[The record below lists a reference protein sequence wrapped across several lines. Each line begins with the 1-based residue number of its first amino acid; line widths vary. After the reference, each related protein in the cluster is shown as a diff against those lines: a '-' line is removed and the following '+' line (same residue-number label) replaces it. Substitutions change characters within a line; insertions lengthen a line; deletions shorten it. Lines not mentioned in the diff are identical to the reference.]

1 MRWSSWLGACAISAC
16 ALQAPRDGG
25 DCRTASGC
33 AVPRVVRDC
42 LDAERRN
49 SPTTPELCE
58 RAWNETGHEE
68 AAAPGAFYAR
78 RTGDDATLKRWVERA
93 PRTLQGARILHY
105 WGEVLVK
112 RGDLEAAED
121 TLQQAL
127 DLQVDRDPNRATNT
141 ALMLLELARTRRPAD
156 RNIWLARTVWEQAEL
171 GHDDA
176 MRTCAAISLIE
187 LVLDLGEFS
196 TASAVIERMDA
207 DGSAVWRA
215 TRDSAMARL
224 EAARG
229 RSATAIALFRRA
241 SGFGPGKPPDGVP
254 MLPEDAVELV
264 QALLDAGRLAEAR
277 SALDRAAELVEH
289 ASLPSATLTC
299 RLAVVRSSSELA
311 EGRIDVALATVERGL
326 ASRCGHVGRVQ
337 LLNVQGEVL
346 QRRAEAHGSSD
357 ALAAEHAWR
366 EAADAVETWRASI
379 PTTQLRSGLV
389 ARHRRALELWLD
401 STGQRGDAVEALD
414 VTQRI
419 IGRQLL
425 DRIYQREAHAP
436 ATVDSSIDRI
446 LNRLGS
452 RRELG
457 LTMEAVRGRADLRD
471 VPGDMV
477 AFMSGGRSVW
487 AIRHAHGQW
496 SITRV
501 GDRETVRGWI
511 DALRGAID
519 DRATAGRLGD
529 ALFPAGT
536 IPAGPAG
543 EAPIVV
549 MLDRELSDV
558 ALAGLRVDG
567 KYLVER
573 APIVE
578 VLAPDLLFAPVPG
591 RHWRPAIAVGDPLGD
606 LAAAAREVRAAA
618 GMTGGRAYV
627 GAEATRAA
635 VMAGSDAFLLHVA
648 THASQASGE
657 AAFLLHDGALPT
669 NEIVAQRI
677 APRLAVI
684 ATCRSQV
691 DDDPAGSL
699 VAAFLAAGAPGIIGV
714 KRSLD
719 DSDGA
724 ALMTDL
730 YRLHGAEDP
739 VRALALA
746 QRAAIA
752 ANRPPGAWAT
762 VSFFGVGGWVWH

>member
-1 MRWSSWLGACAISAC
+1 VISAC
-16 ALQAPRDGG
+16 ASQAPRDGG
-25 DCRTASGC
+25 ECRTASNC
-33 AVPRVVRDC
+33 LAPRVVQDC
-42 LDAERRN
+42 LDADRRDLP
-49 SPTTPELCE
+49 STPELCE
-58 RAWNETGHEE
+58 RAWNETRNDEV
-68 AAAPGAFYAR
+68 AAAGAFYAR

-105 WGEVLVK
+105 WGEMLVK
-112 RGDLEAAED
+112 RGDLEVAEA

-127 DLQVDRDPNRATNT
+127 DLRVNRDPIRATNT
-141 ALMLLELARTRRPAD
+141 ALLLLELARSRRPAD
-156 RNIWLARTVWEQAEL
+156 QSIWLARIAWEQAEL
-171 GHDDA
+171 AHSDL
-176 MRTCAAISLIE
+176 MRACTAISLIE
-187 LVLDLGEFS
+187 LLLDLGEFA

-207 DGSAVWRA
+207 SNSAAWQVSRDG
-215 TRDSAMARL
+215 AMARL

-229 RSATAIALFRRA
+229 RIATAIALFQRGIRLNRGDQA
-241 SGFGPGKPPDGVP
+241 VRSP
-254 MLPEDAVELV
+254 MLAYDAIERV
-264 QALLDAGRLAEAR
+264 QVLLDAGRLTEAR
-277 SALDRAAELVEH
+277 RDLDDAAEIVSHPSVVSALV
-289 ASLPSATLTC
+289 TC
-299 RLAVVRSSSELA
+299 RLAAVRASVEIA
-311 EGRIDVALATVERGL
+311 EDRLDTALATVERGL
-326 ASRCGHVGRVQ
+326 ADRCGHAARVQ
-337 LLNVQGEVL
+337 LLNLQGEAL
-346 QRRAEAHGSSD
+346 QRRAELRGRADD
-357 ALAAEHAWR
+357 ALAAERAWR
-366 EAADAVETWRASI
+366 EAADAVERWRASI

-401 STGQRGDAVEALD
+401 STGQRGDALGALE

-425 DRIYQREAHAP
+425 DRIYQREARAP

-457 LTMEAVRGRADLRD
+457 VTMDAARGRADLRD
-471 VPGDMV
+471 VHHDMV
-477 AFMSGGRSVW
+477 AFMSGSRSVW
-487 AIRHAHGQW
+487 AIRHLHGRW
-496 SITRV
+496 SIMRV
-501 GDRETVRGWI
+501 GDRETICGWI
-511 DALRGAID
+511 DRLRGTLD
-519 DRATAGRLGD
+519 NATTASQLGD

-536 IPAGPAG
+536 VPEAG
-543 EAPIVV
+543 APIVV

-558 ALAGLRVDG
+558 ALAGLRVAG
-567 KYLVER
+567 KYLVEH

-578 VLAPDLLFAPVPG
+578 VLAPDLLFAPVPS
-591 RHWRPAIAVGDPLGD
+591 RPWRPVVAVGDPRGD

-618 GMTGGRAYV
+618 GSTGGRAYV

-635 VMAGSDAFLLHVA
+635 VAAGSDAFTLHVA
-648 THASQASGE
+648 THARQDDGE
-657 AAFLLHDGALPT
+657 AAFVLHDGALPA
-669 NEIVAQRI
+669 NEIVVQRI

-699 VAAFLAAGAPGIIGV
+699 VAAFLAAGASGVIGV

-724 ALMTDL
+724 ALMANL

>member
-1 MRWSSWLGACAISAC
+1 MRWSSWLGVCVLWACAP
-16 ALQAPRDGG
+16 QAPRDGG
-25 DCRTASGC
+25 ECRAAGDCAAR
-33 AVPRVVRDC
+33 RVVQACLEADRRD
-42 LDAERRN
+42 LRE
-49 SPTTPELCE
+49 TPELCE
-58 RAWNETGHEE
+58 RAWNETGNDE
-68 AAAPGAFYAR
+68 AAAAGAFYAH
-78 RTGDDATLKRWVERA
+78 RTGDEATLKRWVERA

-105 WGEVLVK
+105 WGEILVK

-127 DLQVDRDPNRATNT
+127 DLRVDRDPNRATNT
-141 ALMLLELARTRRPAD
+141 ALLLLELARSRRPAD
-156 RNIWLARTVWEQAEL
+156 HSIWLARIAWEQAER
-171 GHDDA
+171 GQNDKA
-176 MRTCAAISLIE
+176 RTYAAVSLIE
-187 LVLDLGEFS
+187 LLLDLGEFA

-207 DGSAVWRA
+207 SNSAAWQASRDG
-215 TRDSAMARL
+215 AMARL

-229 RSATAIALFRRA
+229 RIATAIALFRRA
-241 SGFGPGKPPDGVP
+241 IRLNPGQQAVRSP
-254 MLPEDAVELV
+254 MLAYDAIELV
-264 QALLDAGRLAEAR
+264 QALLDAGRLTEAR
-277 SALDRAAELVEH
+277 RDLDHAAEIIAQPSILSAL
-289 ASLPSATLTC
+289 LTC
-299 RLAVVRSSSELA
+299 RLAAVRASVELA
-311 EGRIDVALATVERGL
+311 EDHVETALATVERGL
-326 ASRCGHVGRVQ
+326 AISCGHAARVQ
-337 LLNVQGEVL
+337 LLNVQGEAL
-346 QRRAEAHGSSD
+346 QRRAEARGRSED
-357 ALAAEHAWR
+357 AVAAEHAWR
-366 EAADAVETWRASI
+366 EAADAVESWRASI

-401 STGQRGDAVEALD
+401 STGQRGDALGALD

-425 DRIYQREAHAP
+425 DRIYQREANAP

-457 LTMEAVRGRADLRD
+457 VTMDAARGRADLRD
-471 VPGDMV
+471 VRHDMV
-477 AFMSGGRSVW
+477 AFMSGARSVW
-487 AIRHAHGQW
+487 AIRFARGRW

-501 GDRETVRGWI
+501 GDREVVRGWI
-511 DALRGAID
+511 DRLRGALD
-519 DRATAGRLGD
+519 DATTAGQLGD
-529 ALFPAGT
+529 ALFPPGT
-536 IPAGPAG
+536 LPEAD
-543 EAPIVV
+543 APIVV
-549 MLDRELSDV
+549 MLDHELSDV
-558 ALAGLRVDG
+558 ALAGLRVAG
-567 KYLVER
+567 KYLIQH

-591 RHWRPAIAVGDPLGD
+591 RPWHPAIAVGDPLGD
-606 LAAAAREVRAAA
+606 LAAASREVRAAA

-635 VMAGSDAFLLHVA
+635 VAAGSDAFLLHVA
-648 THASQASGE
+648 THALQANGE
-657 AAFLLHDGALPT
+657 AAFVLHDGALPA

-724 ALMTDL
+724 ALMADL

>member
-1 MRWSSWLGACAISAC
+1 
-16 ALQAPRDGG
+16 
-25 DCRTASGC
+25 
-33 AVPRVVRDC
+33 
-42 LDAERRN
+42 
-49 SPTTPELCE
+49 
-58 RAWNETGHEE
+58 
-68 AAAPGAFYAR
+68 
-78 RTGDDATLKRWVERA
+78 
-93 PRTLQGARILHY
+93 
-105 WGEVLVK
+105 
-112 RGDLEAAED
+112 
-121 TLQQAL
+121 
-127 DLQVDRDPNRATNT
+127 
-141 ALMLLELARTRRPAD
+141 
-156 RNIWLARTVWEQAEL
+156 
-171 GHDDA
+171 
-176 MRTCAAISLIE
+176 LIE
-187 LVLDLGEFS
+187 LVLALGEFS

-207 DGSAVWRA
+207 DGSAVWRD

-241 SGFGPGKPPDGVP
+241 SGLSPGRPPSAVP
-254 MLPEDAVELV
+254 MLPNDAVELV
-264 QALLDAGRLAEAR
+264 QALLDAGRLTEAR
-277 SALDRAAELVEH
+277 SALDRAAELVEQ
-289 ASLPSATLTC
+289 AFPPSATLTC
-299 RLAVVRSSSELA
+299 RLAVVRGAVELA
-311 EGRIDVALATVERGL
+311 EGRIDAALAIVERGL
-326 ASRCGHVGRVQ
+326 ASRCGHEGRVQ

-346 QRRAEAHGSSD
+346 QRRAEARGSSED

-366 EAADAVETWRASI
+366 EAADAVESWRASI

-401 STGQRGDAVEALD
+401 STGQRGDAPGALD

-425 DRIYQREAHAP
+425 DRIYQREARAL

-457 LTMEAVRGRADLRD
+457 VTMDAARGRADLRD
-471 VPGDMV
+471 VRHDMV
-477 AFMSGGRSVW
+477 AFMCGARSVW
-487 AIRHAHGQW
+487 AIRHARGAW

-501 GDRETVRGWI
+501 GDRALIRGWI
-511 DALRGAID
+511 DDLRGALD
-519 DRATAGRLGD
+519 DATTAGLLGD
-529 ALFPAGT
+529 ALFPAGA
-536 IPAGPAG
+536 IPEAG
-543 EAPIVV
+543 APLVV
-549 MLDRELSDV
+549 MLDHELSDV
-558 ALAGLRVDG
+558 ALAGLRVGG
-567 KYLVER
+567 KYLIER

-591 RHWRPAIAVGDPLGD
+591 RPWRPAIAVGDPRGD
-606 LAAAAREVRAAA
+606 LAAASREVRAAA
-618 GMTGGRAYV
+618 ETTGGRAYV

-635 VMAGSDAFLLHVA
+635 VAAGGDAFMLHIA
-648 THASQASGE
+648 THASQADGE
-657 AAFLLHDGALPT
+657 AAFVLADGALPA

-699 VAAFLAAGAPGIIGV
+699 VAAFLAAGAPGIVGV

-724 ALMTDL
+724 ALMADL

-739 VRALALA
+739 VWGLALA

>member
-1 MRWSSWLGACAISAC
+1 M
-16 ALQAPRDGG
+16 
-25 DCRTASGC
+25 
-33 AVPRVVRDC
+33 
-42 LDAERRN
+42 
-49 SPTTPELCE
+49 
-58 RAWNETGHEE
+58 H
-68 AAAPGAFYAR
+68 F
-78 RTGDDATLKRWVERA
+78 
-93 PRTLQGARILHY
+93 
-105 WGEVLVK
+105 WGEVLMGH
-112 RGDLEAAED
+112 GDLEAAED
-121 TLQQAL
+121 TLHQAL
-127 DLQVDRDPNRATNT
+127 DLQVDRDPSRATNT
-141 ALMLLELARTRRPAD
+141 ALLLLELGRTRRPAD
-156 RNIWLARTVWEQAEL
+156 WNIWLTRTVWEQAERS
-171 GHDDA
+171 HDDV

-187 LVLDLGEFS
+187 LVVALGEFS
-196 TASAVIERMDA
+196 TANAVIERMDA
-207 DGSAVWRA
+207 DGSAVWRG

-241 SGFGPGKPPDGVP
+241 SGLSPGKPPSAVP
-254 MLPEDAVELV
+254 MLREDAVELV
-264 QALLDAGRLAEAR
+264 QALVDAGRLVEAR
-277 SALDRAAELVEH
+277 SALDRAAELVEQ
-289 ASLPSATLTC
+289 AFPTSANLTC
-299 RLAVVRSSSELA
+299 RLAVVRGSVELA
-311 EGRIDVALATVERGL
+311 EGRVDAALAIVARSL
-326 ASRCGHVGRVQ
+326 ASHCGHEGRVQ

-346 QRRAEAHGSSD
+346 QRRAEARGSSED

-366 EAADAVETWRASI
+366 EAADAVESWRASI

-389 ARHRRALELWLD
+389 ARQRRALELWLD
-401 STGQRGDAVEALD
+401 STGQRGDALDALD

-419 IGRQLL
+419 IGRELL

-436 ATVDSSIDRI
+436 VTVDSSIDRI

-452 RRELG
+452 RRELAV
-457 LTMEAVRGRADLRD
+457 TMGAARGRVSLRD
-471 VPGDMV
+471 LHHDMV
-477 AFMSGGRSVW
+477 AFMSGARSVW
-487 AIRHAHGQW
+487 AIRHAHGRW

-501 GDRETVRGWI
+501 GDREAIRGWI
-511 DALRGAID
+511 DALRGAIG
-519 DRATAGRLGD
+519 DRATAERLGD
-529 ALFPAGT
+529 ALFPTGT
-536 IPAGPAG
+536 VPEGDV
-543 EAPIVV
+543 PIVV

-558 ALAGLRVDG
+558 ALAGLRVHG

-578 VLAPDLLFAPVPG
+578 VLAPDLLFAPVPD

-606 LAAAAREVRAAA
+606 LPAAAREVRAAA
-618 GMTGGRAYV
+618 GVTGGRAYV

-635 VMAGSDAFLLHVA
+635 VVAGSDAFVLHIA
-648 THASQASGE
+648 THARQASGE
-657 AAFLLHDGALPT
+657 AAFVLRDGTLPA

-724 ALMTDL
+724 ALMADL

-739 VRALALA
+739 VRSLALA